1 MAWLRVENLIYD
13 KLAWK
18 KISCLII
25 SLSFSSAS
33 ISCYSYCCCCY
44 TFYFLSFYF
53 FILCVCIY
61 VSFFFPICVIKYIM
75 QYWWPTFYIH
85 TIHVIIIFHHYHLHH
100 HLTWITAIINWGGI
114 QQRNSKGKVYP
125 YPLIVLSY
133 PRAFWAAVTLKKFLL
148 RVFFA
153 NFLHNVVM
161 LLQTQKAWLG
171 LFYKFSCIKLY
182 VTQFLHTK
190 RAMSFLY
197 FLAELIW
204 MPKFHEPKIGKSPK
218 ST

>member
-1 MAWLRVENLIYD
+1 MLQSPVTNIAAVVIH
-13 KLAWK
+13 
-18 KISCLII
+18 
-25 SLSFSSAS
+25 F
-33 ISCYSYCCCCY
+33 
-44 TFYFLSFYF
+44 TFFLFTFLF
-53 FILCVCIY
+53 FVCVSMCP
-61 VSFFFPICVIKYIM
+61 SFFPIYIIKYIM

-133 PRAFWAAVTLKKFLL
+133 PRAYFRKLFWAAVTLKKFLV

-161 LLQTQKAWLG
+161 LLQTQKAWLW
-171 LFYKFSCIKLY
+171 LF
-182 VTQFLHTK
+182 
-190 RAMSFLY
+190 
-197 FLAELIW
+197 
-204 MPKFHEPKIGKSPK
+204 
-218 ST
+218 